1 MPHCKKVNQHAT
13 PAGTMYRPHCA
24 LGAQV
29 CQVKQGV
36 DDKPTIT
43 GHQTLVMYDD
53 LKNFC
58 KHSQVDI

>member
-1 MPHCKKVNQHAT
+1 MQPQ
-13 PAGTMYRPHCA
+13 AGTMYHLYCA

-43 GHQTLVMYDD
+43 GHQ
-53 LKNFC
+53 
-58 KHSQVDI
+58 